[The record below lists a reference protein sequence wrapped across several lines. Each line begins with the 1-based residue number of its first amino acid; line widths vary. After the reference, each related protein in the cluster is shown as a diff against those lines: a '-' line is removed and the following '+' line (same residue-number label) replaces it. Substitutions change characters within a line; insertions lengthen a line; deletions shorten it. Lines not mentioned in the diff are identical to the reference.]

1 MRIPMVARC
10 AFTLAFA
17 VVAAGCDGQNG
28 GSVDAGADTAAL
40 KQQCWTGQADA
51 CDAYKAETGEELP
64 YAAAAKRS
72 EAAQKSSNDG
82 KAKGAEF

>member
-1 MRIPMVARC
+1 MRVPMIARC
-10 AFTLAFA
+10 VFTLAFA
-17 VVAAGCDGQNG
+17 VVAAGCDGPNG
-28 GSVDAGADTAAL
+28 GSVDTAANTAAL

-64 YAAAAKRS
+64 YAAAAKRG
-72 EAAQKSSNDG
+72 EAAQKTSNDG